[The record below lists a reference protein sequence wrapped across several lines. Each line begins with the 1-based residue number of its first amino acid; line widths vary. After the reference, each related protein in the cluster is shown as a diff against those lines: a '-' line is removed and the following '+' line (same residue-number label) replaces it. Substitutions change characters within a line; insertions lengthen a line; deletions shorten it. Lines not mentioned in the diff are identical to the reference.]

1 MKSSIAVLLPLI
13 AAFSAVLPSVNA
25 HGFITTLAVD
35 GKSYKGNV
43 PAGKSAASP
52 IRQISSINPVK
63 GATNKNLLCGQ
74 SSKEATLMADAKPG
88 SKLTFAWGDPDGSNW
103 PHNTGPLMT
112 YMAACT
118 GTCDKFDATTAKWF
132 KIDETGRTASGDWA
146 QQDIMN
152 GKTYTT
158 TVPANLKSG
167 QYLVRHEII
176 ALHLAD
182 TKGGAEFYPSCSQL
196 NVQGSGTGVPSA
208 SDLVSF
214 PGAYSDTD
222 PGILV
227 KNAYDAKAKYTFPG
241 PPVVKLAAGG
251 SSSADPSSDPSGS
264 DSPTPS
270 STGSVKPSSSGKPM
284 STETDSTPLPSSTGT
299 KGGNN
304 TSSSSSSCGSDK
316 TKRMMKKR
324 QPVFS
329 GDDNNTEIAIT
340 KPQPA
345 EGHTRRLSRVM
356 GRLGHQANSEW

>member
-13 AAFSAVLPSVNA
+13 AAFSALLPSVNA
-25 HGFITTLAVD
+25 HGFITTLTVD

-43 PAGKSAASP
+43 PAGKSSASP

-74 SSKEATLMADAKPG
+74 SSKLATEMADAKPG

-112 YMAACT
+112 YMAACE

-132 KIDETGRTASGDWA
+132 KIDETGRSSNGDWV

-152 GKTYTT
+152 GKTYST
-158 TVPANLKSG
+158 TVPENLKSG

-176 ALHLAD
+176 ALHLAQS
-182 TKGGAEFYPSCSQL
+182 KGGAEFYPSCSQL

-227 KNAYDAKAKYTFPG
+227 KNAYDAKAKYSFPG
-241 PPVVKLAAGG
+241 PAVVKLAAGG
-251 SSSADPSSDPSGS
+251 SSSVDPSSDPSS
-264 DSPTPS
+264 DSPSPS
-270 STGSVKPSSSGKPM
+270 STGSVKPSSSGKPTD
-284 STETDSTPLPSSTGT
+284 TESSSVPSSTG

-304 TSSSSSSCGSDK
+304 TSSCTSDK
-316 TKRMMKKR
+316 KKRTMKKR
-324 QPVFS
+324 EPIFS
-329 GDDNNTEIAIT
+329 SDNNNTANAIT

-345 EGHTRRLSRVM
+345 AVEDRPRHLSRVM
-356 GRLGHQANSEW
+356 GRLNHKVNAEW